1 MHFKSSVENFL
12 EIIMISYLIGINF
25 PIFPFRLGCSW
36 YRMYVTDVMKVGG
49 IQGNAGKYRLE
60 LE

>member
-1 MHFKSSVENFL
+1 
-12 EIIMISYLIGINF
+12 MISYLIGINF
-25 PIFPFRLGCSW
+25 PIFPFLLGCSW